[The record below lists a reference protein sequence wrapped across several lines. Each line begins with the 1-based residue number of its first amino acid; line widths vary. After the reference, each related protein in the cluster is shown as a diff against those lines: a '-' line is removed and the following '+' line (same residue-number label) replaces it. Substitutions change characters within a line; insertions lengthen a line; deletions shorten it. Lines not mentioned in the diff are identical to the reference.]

1 MKKIIAI
8 LLATAVIFSILPSI
22 SAIREPIGEPGSAIV
37 TDYCF
42 PEHYVLGTFSLGS
55 GQSITFNIPSTACPP
70 LKKEQIGGLRRYTA
84 QIGDIFQIGQIDA
97 DTTEIDDTQYSYN
110 CYYTES
116 CGITRYLLLCV
127 TQGSIGDL
135 SLEVFDAQ
143 GNPLQTGGDS
153 NGCSSFYIDSDAV
166 KVVITNNTT
175 SQTTITGE
183 ISINECCCYDCYKI
197 KPVPTTLYPKIDIET
212 FSVPGGATV
221 IKDGKVISPFEM
233 SPGTQQVFLQVEN
246 RGFFTQNDTRL
257 RFEGLPNGVTVD
269 VFPDTQVIKAHNLG
283 TYSANFTIGPNVP
296 SGTYLVT
303 MIAYSPNG
311 MFDKI
316 TFEFIVP

>member
-8 LLATAVIFSILPSI
+8 LLATAITFSILQSI
-22 SAIREPIGEPGSAIV
+22 SATAVPTYEPGSAIV
-37 TDYCF
+37 TDYCL
-42 PEHYVLGTFSLGS
+42 PEHFILGTFSLGS
-55 GQSITFNIPSTACPP
+55 GQSATFNIPSTACPP
-70 LKKEQIGGLRRYTA
+70 LKKEQIGLLRGYTE
-84 QIGDIFQIGQIDA
+84 QIGDLFQIGQNGA
-97 DTTEIDDTQYSYN
+97 GTTIIDDTQYSYN

-116 CGITRYLLLCV
+116 CSGARFLLVCV
-127 TQGSIGDL
+127 TQGSISDL
-135 SLEVFDAQ
+135 GVVIYDAQ
-143 GNPLQTGGDS
+143 GNPLETGGDS
-153 NGCSSFYIDSDAV
+153 NGCESFYIQSNAAR
-166 KVVITNNTT
+166 VVITNNTT

-197 KPVPTTLYPKIDIET
+197 KPVPTTLYPKVDIET

-233 SPGTQQVFLQVEN
+233 SPGAQQVFLQVEN
-246 RGFFTQNDTRL
+246 RGFFTQKDTRV
-257 RFEGLPNGVTVD
+257 RFEGLPNGVTVT
-269 VFPDTQVIKAHNLG
+269 VLPETQVIKAHNLG
-283 TYSANFTIGPNVP
+283 TYSATFTIGPNVP